1 MTFNQIFI
9 LGAGAIGSVYGAFLS
24 KNTPVTLVGRP
35 VYMDAIKEKG
45 LELIGDGAGTYS
57 KNITPITLI
66 DKIPSKT
73 LLLVTVKAIDLEEA
87 LNSIAPLIQEDTVL
101 LLLQNG
107 LGIEEIARQVT
118 NGRGTVIRGIVGIGA
133 EIVEPGR
140 IKVTLNFTFFDS
152 DKDSKQVAKLFQ
164 NSGLD
169 ITISDS
175 FQTDVWRKVIINCYT
190 NPLSAILHVPTATLV
205 SPHLS
210 DIQLRVVEECI
221 AVGAAEGVKI
231 DLSLIQ
237 LMNQNLPLYT
247 NQTSMLQDIERGRK
261 TEIDFLNGKIVELG
275 KKHDIPTPVNECI
288 AQLVRFKE
296 SVQT

>member
-24 KNTPVTLVGRP
+24 QNTPVILVGRP
-35 VYMDAIKEKG
+35 AHMDAIKEKG
-45 LELIGDGAGTYS
+45 LVLISDGAGTYV

-73 LLLVTVKAIDLEEA
+73 LLLVTVKAVDLEEA
-87 LNSIAPLIQEDTVL
+87 LTSIAPLIQEDTVL

-107 LGIEEIARQVT
+107 LGIEEITRKVT
-118 NGRGTVIRGIVGIGA
+118 NGKGTVIRGIVETGA
-133 EIVEPGR
+133 EMVEPGR
-140 IKVTLNFTFFDS
+140 VKVCLNSTIFDS

-164 NSGLD
+164 TSGLD
-169 ITISDS
+169 AVISDS
-175 FQTDVWRKVIINCYT
+175 FQTAVWRKVTINCYT

-210 DIQLRVVEECI
+210 EIQLCVVEECI

-231 DLSLIQ
+231 DLNLIQ
-237 LMNQNLPLYT
+237 LMNQNLPRYT

-275 KKHDIPTPVNECI
+275 KKHNIQTPVNECI

-296 SVQT
+296 SA